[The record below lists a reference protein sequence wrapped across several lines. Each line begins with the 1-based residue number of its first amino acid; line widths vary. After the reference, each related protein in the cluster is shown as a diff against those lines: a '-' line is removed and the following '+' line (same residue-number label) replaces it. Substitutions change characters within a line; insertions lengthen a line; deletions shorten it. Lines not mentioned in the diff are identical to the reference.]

1 MGPGRAGRAVA
12 WAYIA
17 ALLLF
22 LYVPLAPPLLFS
34 LGGGGEAGT
43 RAGAVTLRWY
53 RQLWDNPLL
62 VGGVQNSLLVGALVG
77 LITPPLALL
86 AAMAVRELR
95 RPRLIVATVL
105 LPLFIPGVSMGLASA
120 FFFRQLGV
128 TPSLLTITTV
138 HVVWALPFAFLIIL
152 AVMATFDPMYLEAA
166 YLHGAGRLRAFV
178 DVELPLIRHGIL
190 GAAIFSVILSFN
202 ETVRTA
208 LVQGPNNTVQ
218 TYIWSTFLQVGLSPT
233 LYALMS
239 LLIAVTLG
247 LVAVLLLVG
256 ARGAVSVRGG

>member
-1 MGPGRAGRAVA
+1 MGPGRTGRAVT

-22 LYVPLAPPLLFS
+22 LYLPLVPPLLFS
-34 LGGGGEAGT
+34 LGGGAEAG
-43 RAGAVTLRWY
+43 AGAVTLHWY
-53 RQLWDNPLL
+53 RRLWDNPLL
-62 VGGVQNSLLVGALVG
+62 VDGIQNSLLVGALVG
-77 LITPPLALL
+77 VITPPLALL

-128 TPSLLTITTV
+128 TPSLLTIATV

-152 AVMATFDPMYLEAA
+152 AVMATFDPAYLEAA

-256 ARGAVSVRGG
+256 ARGAVSARGG

>member
-1 MGPGRAGRAVA
+1 
-12 WAYIA
+12 
-17 ALLLF
+17 
-22 LYVPLAPPLLFS
+22 
-34 LGGGGEAGT
+34 
-43 RAGAVTLRWY
+43 
-53 RQLWDNPLL
+53 
-62 VGGVQNSLLVGALVG
+62 
-77 LITPPLALL
+77 
-86 AAMAVRELR
+86 MAVRELR

-105 LPLFIPGVSMGLASA
+105 LPLFIPGVSLGLASA

-152 AVMATFDPMYLEAA
+152 AVMATFDPAYLEAA

-218 TYIWSTFLQVGLSPT
+218 TRSEERRVGKECRSRWSP
-233 LYALMS
+233 YH
-239 LLIAVTLG
+239 
-247 LVAVLLLVG
+247 
-256 ARGAVSVRGG
+256 

>member
-12 WAYIA
+12 WAYVGA
-17 ALLLF
+17 VLFF
-22 LYVPLAPPLLFS
+22 LYGPLVPPLLFS
-34 LGGGGEAGT
+34 LGAAGP
-43 RAGAVTLRWY
+43 AGAGGLTLRWY
-53 RQLWDNPLL
+53 RELGDNPLL
-62 VGGVQNSLLVGALVG
+62 VGGVWNSLLVGALVG
-77 LITPPLALL
+77 LVTPPLALL
-86 AAMAVRELR
+86 AAVAVRELR
-95 RPRLIVATVL
+95 RPRLIVLTML

-128 TPSLLTITTV
+128 PPSLWTIAIV
-138 HVVWALPFAFLIIL
+138 HVVWALPFAFLIVL
-152 AVMATFDPMYLEAA
+152 AVMATFDPVYLEAA
-166 YLHGAGRLRAFV
+166 YLHGAGRLRAFL

-239 LLIAVTLG
+239 LLIGLTLG
-247 LVAVLLLVG
+247 LVAVLLVVG
-256 ARGAVSVRGG
+256 ARGGVSPRGG